1 MPAVLGLP
9 HRQAPPVREAEERNG
24 DALGEQQSA
33 GLTEDERRRVMPEF
47 TDRVRASSRYPRLIA
62 LIGENYDP
70 DAARSRDG
78 RFELGLDGLLGGIAA
93 RVWR

>member
-1 MPAVLGLP
+1 
-9 HRQAPPVREAEERNG
+9 VREAEERNG